1 MAPPRRRKANIRR
14 PSRPSAPPGST
25 PASTTAQLKAKS
37 SRARTSRADIARDLD
52 AARGRKEFFSN
63 RPDVSD
69 DRAARRMT
77 QADELQRFKNL
88 YTKPVYTDTG
98 SRVTGVTQMKLDAP
112 RTLEQERQRLV
123 QQYGP
128 TTREVMGDIGYGLGS
143 LARGV
148 GQAAQ
153 QYLGSGG
160 LFGLAVN
167 AFKDL
172 SNTVNQKRQQLG
184 EKISA
189 LTDVQK
195 EKIANPSKY
204 KLSMLKDPELQDI
217 SFTEKEQ
224 MTAKEQADLIK
235 QNLDRVSTP
244 VASSVTD
251 DSFRGLPATGITSA
265 PRVFDNRF
273 LRMPGSGYQAG
284 AGMGIPSAIPAGFE
298 ILSDYQSPEARMQE
312 LINQNQVSNNNM
324 FNSGINNAK
333 NQLSELE
340 RVFDVDMQ

>member
-1 MAPPRRRKANIRR
+1 
-14 PSRPSAPPGST
+14 
-25 PASTTAQLKAKS
+25 
-37 SRARTSRADIARDLD
+37 
-52 AARGRKEFFSN
+52 
-63 RPDVSD
+63 
-69 DRAARRMT
+69 
-77 QADELQRFKNL
+77 
-88 YTKPVYTDTG
+88 
-98 SRVTGVTQMKLDAP
+98 
-112 RTLEQERQRLV
+112 
-123 QQYGP
+123 
-128 TTREVMGDIGYGLGS
+128 
-143 LARGV
+143 V

-172 SNTVNQKRQQLG
+172 SNTVDQKRQQLG

-251 DSFRGLPATGITSA
+251 DSFRRTPATGITSA

-273 LRMPGSGYQAG
+273 VRMPGSGYQAG
-284 AGMGIPSAIPAGFE
+284 AGLPAITNQEDNYINVQNGQAVPISKEEFLEDQRAVEEDFANDPFFADKMTKTSNQMNIAPGFE
-298 ILSDYQSPEARMQE
+298 IVSDYQSPEARMQE

-340 RVFDVDMQ
+340 RVFGVDMQ

>member
-172 SNTVNQKRQQLG
+172 SNTVDQKRQQLG

-195 EKIANPSKY
+195 EKIANPSRH
-204 KLSMLKDPELQDI
+204 KLSILKDPELQDI
-217 SFTEKEQ
+217 SLTEKEQ
-224 MTAKEQADLIK
+224 MTAKQQADLIK
-235 QNLDRVSTP
+235 QGITQLDTMVPSTLY
-244 VASSVTD
+244 
-251 DSFRGLPATGITSA
+251 GLPQQPPGFK
-265 PRVFDNRF
+265 V
-273 LRMPGSGYQAG
+273 MPPDQRELLA
-284 AGMGIPSAIPAGFE
+284 E
-298 ILSDYQSPEARMQE
+298 IMASDVGNN
-312 LINQNQVSNNNM
+312 NQNNMQIQNGQVS
-324 FNSGINNAK
+324 SIS
-333 NQLSELE
+333 NQQFDDALNKSNEIFGEESILELK
-340 RVFDVDMQ
+340 VVPLIVD